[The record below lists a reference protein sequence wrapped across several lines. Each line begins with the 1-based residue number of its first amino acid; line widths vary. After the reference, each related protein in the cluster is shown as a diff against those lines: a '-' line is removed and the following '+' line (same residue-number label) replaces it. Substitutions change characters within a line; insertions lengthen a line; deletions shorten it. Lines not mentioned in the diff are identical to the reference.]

1 LNLPL
6 ETEIKIRI
14 SGVPAIRTRLRD
26 LGFRI
31 HKPRVFESNV
41 ILDTPARDLGKRREL
56 IRIRRVGGR
65 SIVTYKGP
73 SKGGRHKSREEIE
86 TQVADPEA
94 LETIFARLGLQ
105 PTFRYEKIRTEYERS
120 GHRGIVTVD
129 ETPVGD
135 FLEIE
140 GSPKWIDATA
150 RELGF
155 TRSDYIILS
164 YGELYLQYCRDRGI
178 KPTQMIFQSAHRGIR
193 RTHGRIPER
202 KKAKLP

>member
-1 LNLPL
+1 LPL

-14 SGVPAIRTRLRD
+14 SSVQTIRRRLRR

-31 HKPRVFESNV
+31 HKRRVFERNV
-41 ILDTPARDLGKRREL
+41 ILDTSARDIGRTGQLM
-56 IRIRRVGGR
+56 RIRRVGGR
-65 SIVTYKGP
+65 AIVTYKGP
-73 SKGGRHKSREEIE
+73 SKKGRHKSREEIE

-105 PTFRYEKIRTEYERS
+105 PTFRYEKIRTEYERPRL
-120 GHRGIVTVD
+120 RGIVTVD

-140 GSPKWIDATA
+140 GAPKWIDATA

-155 TRSDYIILS
+155 TRADYITSS
-164 YGELYLQYCRDRGI
+164 YGQLYIQYCRDQGI
-178 KPTQMIFQSAHRGIR
+178 KPAQMIFQSTHRGIR
-193 RTHGRIPER
+193 RTHGRTPER